1 MRHVVALFVAIAC
14 VTSQAAVF
22 PGRTGGAASGA
33 PAMRACSILT
43 KDLAAPFAENKKVL
57 DLIPPTEEAL
67 GSSGAACQYGAVRLQ
82 LYPIARSQQKRTPPK
97 DMQPIAGAGEA
108 AYFRNN
114 RDRYAELMVWT
125 ATHYFTLQVN
135 VPTGKT
141 AETIRPDTIALANA
155 VIAKL
160 R

>member
-1 MRHVVALFVAIAC
+1 
-14 VTSQAAVF
+14 
-22 PGRTGGAASGA
+22 
-33 PAMRACSILT
+33 
-43 KDLAAPFAENKKVL
+43 
-57 DLIPPTEEAL
+57 
-67 GSSGAACQYGAVRLQ
+67 
-82 LYPIARSQQKRTPPK
+82 
-97 DMQPIAGAGEA
+97 MQPIAGAGEA

-114 RDRYAELMVWT
+114 RDKYAELMVWT